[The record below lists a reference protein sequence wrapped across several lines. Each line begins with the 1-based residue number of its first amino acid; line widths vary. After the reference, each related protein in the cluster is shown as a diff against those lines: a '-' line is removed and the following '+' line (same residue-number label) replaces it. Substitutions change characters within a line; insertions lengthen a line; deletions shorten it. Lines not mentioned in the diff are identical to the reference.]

1 MLSPTAVLLHFRRG
15 TAVGRDNAARYNRN
29 MPTPF
34 MHMALARRLLNDP
47 QLPRTAH
54 DLLQSEWG
62 AFLLGSIAPDA
73 RVSSGFDRAHTHF
86 FEYGPVV
93 DPPPV
98 AAMLARH
105 PDLRRPAI
113 QDETKAAFVAGY
125 AAHLAMDGTWCT
137 DLLFPRFLQN
147 ESWATSRT
155 RNLLFHMLVGLLDQR
170 DRTRLQDSDYWQ
182 LSSTAPDHWLL
193 FISDA
198 GLCRWRDTVA
208 SQIAPGAS
216 SLTLNI
222 LGQRIG
228 MPASEMAAFMENEA
242 RMAPLW
248 KAVPPEQLSVIEEAV
263 YSATRNAVIKYLAGH
278 SS

>member
-1 MLSPTAVLLHFRRG
+1 V
-15 TAVGRDNAARYNRN
+15 RYNRT

-34 MHMALARRLLNDP
+34 MHMALARCLLNDP
-47 QLPRTAH
+47 QLPHAAH
-54 DLLQSEWG
+54 DLLQAAWG

-73 RVSSGFDRAHTHF
+73 RVSSGFDRVHTHF
-86 FEYGPVV
+86 FEYGPVI

-105 PDLRRPAI
+105 PDLRRPAVHDDT
-113 QDETKAAFVAGY
+113 QAAFVTGY
-125 AAHLAMDGTWCT
+125 VAHLAMDAVWCT
-137 DLLFPRFLQN
+137 TLLYPRFLHDD
-147 ESWATSRT
+147 SWATSRT
-155 RNLLFHMLVGLLDQR
+155 RSVLYHMLLGFLDQR
-170 DRTRLQDSDYWQ
+170 DRSRLQDADYRQ
-182 LSSTAPDHWLL
+182 LSAAAPDHWLR
-193 FISDA
+193 FISDE
-198 GLCRWRDTVA
+198 GLCRWRDAVA

-228 MPASEMAAFMENEA
+228 MQASEMAAFVADQA

-248 KAVPPEQLSVIEEAV
+248 QAVPPTQLAAVEEAA
-263 YSATRNAVIKYLAGH
+263 YSATRRAVTGYLTDH